1 MSLLITGNKSKIKAS
16 EIKSVNIWQISG
28 LVDSFETYLDPVQ
41 QSNITNLNNSI
52 NTINNNIT
60 NLTNLINNNDSLDTT
75 QNTQISTINNNI
87 NIINNQIIDL
97 QNNKSDI
104 LYVDNLISNINNSI
118 NLINNDINDILTKNI
133 TYDNFIN
140 TTIAN
145 FTTVNAWL
153 NDKLNLN
160 VYNTDLININ
170 NNHDNQ
176 QTQIN
181 NINWT
186 LANLGGQDVATNE
199 QITTINTQLN
209 YLTPIVNTSQTKL
222 NTLENQTIPNINN
235 SINLKWNITDV
246 NNWLNT
252 KLNITDFNTEK
263 TNINN
268 SINLKWNIT
277 DVNNWL
283 NTKLNIT
290 DFNTEKTN
298 INNSINLKWNIT
310 DVYYKPVLYTKTET
324 DTLLNN
330 KANQLTTYT
339 KTETDGIINNIN
351 NILNTNDKETNTL
364 YVDYII
370 GLDTNNGQT
379 IHTKLKTIE
388 KALDLAGGS
397 TTIKVLGSNTYN
409 INNYTLWAIKTS
421 IKIIFNDGCL
431 INGMLNLVQGNTA
444 IQFFNG
450 KLWMTINDA
459 SSGTTYFKNCD
470 LDSSTLNFTNGGYKT
485 IENSTFN
492 PSLINLTNTTTTA
505 TLNLRNIGWITSIN
519 IGNKWSVLKTNSS
532 INILWLSLSS
542 LVLDT
547 NNYIINSVITTQAI
561 LNIILSS
568 GIDGSYIVNF
578 TNPTG
583 ITNIKKGDIFYKSGW
598 YFLILN
604 NFIDAPPSVSVFN
617 STTLT
622 YDTYY
627 KSNGIWINQDVNI
640 TTLQNYNTTQD
651 NNINLKSN
659 IWDVYYKT
667 VLYTKTETDTL
678 LNNKA
683 NQLTTYTKTETDT
696 LLNNKLNSW
705 ELTNINNNIN

>member
-1 MSLLITGNKSKIKAS
+1 MSLLIWGFKSKVKAN
-16 EIKSVNIWQISG
+16 EIENVNIWQVQG
-28 LVDSFETYLDPVQ
+28 LSTDFQTFVDPNQTN
-41 QSNITNLNNSI
+41 NILSLQNSI
-52 NTINNNIT
+52 TSININIT
-60 NLTNLINNNDSLDTT
+60 NLTNLLNNNDILDTN
-75 QNTQISTINNNI
+75 QNTQLININNSI
-87 NIINNQIIDL
+87 NLINNDINDL

-222 NTLENQTIPNINN
+222 NTLENQTIP
-235 SINLKWNITDV
+235 
-246 NNWLNT
+246 
-252 KLNITDFNTEK
+252 
-263 TNINN
+263 NINN